1 MILWIE
7 SQSIIVIT
15 LQVFGFCNALRAAI
29 IC

>member
-7 SQSIIVIT
+7 SQSIIVIN
-15 LQVFGFCNALRAAI
+15 LLVFGFCYALRAAI